1 MTLQELNREYYE
13 IYGDLYNARSL
24 LPPKQ
29 YKAITEAL
37 QKAYADD
44 LERVLLTKE
53 LSVGRKRFELRFKAH
68 NWLPRRKCLFWWN
81 PVAKLLNKRFIA
93 LLTAEL
99 ERLEKTVQKVESA
112 HEPVSV
118 EKEPINQESETE
130 PSSTTKEAK
139 NAESVVETIKDE

>member
-37 QKAYADD
+37 QRAYADD

-81 PVAKLLNKRFIA
+81 PVAKLLGKRFIA
-93 LLTAEL
+93 QLTAEL
-99 ERLEKTVQKVESA
+99 ERLEKTV
-112 HEPVSV
+112 P
-118 EKEPINQESETE
+118 
-130 PSSTTKEAK
+130 

>member
-44 LERVLLTKE
+44 LERVLLVKE
-53 LSVGRKRFELRFKAH
+53 LSVGRERFELRFQAY
-68 NWLPRRKCLFWWN
+68 NWLPRRRFVLWWN
-81 PVAKLLNKRFIA
+81 KVAKA
-93 LLTAEL
+93 LTRRYTAELTAEL
-99 ERLEKTVQKVESA
+99 QRLETEAQKAEIA
-112 HEPVSV
+112 IDTEAV
-118 EKEPINQESETE
+118 EKNQQT
-130 PSSTTKEAK
+130 
-139 NAESVVETIKDE
+139 